1 MKPWLA
7 RTRLGN
13 PPIVAAAKPRC
24 RLYLQVPAP
33 LTAKLESQLAQA
45 LARTSVACVL
55 LCDNG
60 EAIEEVPVDRLIDL
74 VQGSGIAC
82 LIENRIEQAEH
93 LGADGVHIAANREL
107 YTQARA
113 LLGESANIG
122 VGCGLDRHEAMQLAE
137 TGADYVAFGPQ
148 TPTIETPSIDGI
160 DQCAELIAWWSEIF
174 VVPCVAWNI
183 DSPAEAERLAE
194 LGADFVAPSRL
205 IWQDENAATIIAEID
220 SAIGRVRSPA

>member
-1 MKPWLA
+1 M
-7 RTRLGN
+7 
-13 PPIVAAAKPRC
+13 
-24 RLYLQVPAP
+24 
-33 LTAKLESQLAQA
+33 
-45 LARTSVACVL
+45 ACVL

-60 EAIEEVPVDRLIDL
+60 EAMEEVPADRLIDL
-74 VQGSGIAC
+74 VQGSGVAC
-82 LIENRIEQAEH
+82 LIENHIEQAER
-93 LGADGVHIAANREL
+93 LGADGLHIAANRDL
-107 YTQARA
+107 YAQARR

-137 TGADYVAFGPQ
+137 AGTDYVAFGPE
-148 TPTIETPSIDGI
+148 TPHIEAPSIDGI
-160 DQCAELIAWWSEIF
+160 DQCADLITWWSEIF

-183 DSPAEAERLAE
+183 DNPAQAERLAG

>member
-1 MKPWLA
+1 M
-7 RTRLGN
+7 
-13 PPIVAAAKPRC
+13 
-24 RLYLQVPAP
+24 
-33 LTAKLESQLAQA
+33 
-45 LARTSVACVL
+45 ACVL

-60 EAIEEVPVDRLIDL
+60 EATEEVPVDRLIDL
-74 VQGSGIAC
+74 VQGSGVAC
-82 LIENRIEQAEH
+82 LIENHIDHAER

-107 YTQARA
+107 YAQARR

-137 TGADYVAFGPQ
+137 AGTDYVAFGPEKPNTQ
-148 TPTIETPSIDGI
+148 APNTGAPSTGAPNTEAPNTGAPSIDGI
-160 DQCAELIAWWSEIF
+160 DQCANLIAWWSEIF

-183 DSPAEAERLAE
+183 DNPAQAERLAG